1 MVSSWL
7 GSMDAHE
14 LCGDGDDTIANR
26 VGDLSLRSTTLMG
39 IGSNSSRCGSGYIFS
54 IHGFET

>member
-1 MVSSWL
+1 
-7 GSMDAHE
+7 MDAHE